1 MRILVVD
8 DEAAIRVAYR
18 SVFQSG
24 SVSDASV
31 SLQALAS
38 DLFNDVTQGTAS
50 AEPDHFAYEVDYASQ
65 GLEAVAMVEEALH
78 RGQPYQLIFL
88 DMRMPPGI
96 DGKETARRIRL
107 LDHDVHFVIV
117 TGYSEHSPADVA
129 RVAGPVSK
137 IYYLSKPFEVEE
149 ILQIARA
156 LGERYKHDADALRAQ
171 ILSLEEANRKIRA
184 SEAQALRAA
193 YQDVLTGAP
202 NRAAFVRELE
212 RLLARQ
218 DSQFHITLIDL
229 DRFKNINDTLGHSG
243 GDEMLRQVW
252 RDLQSIAGPQVFAA
266 RLGGDEFGLIF
277 SEVDADY
284 ALEVSQKAADLLS
297 RERMIQ
303 GQLVVAGA
311 SMGLASHALYED
323 ADTISL
329 MRKADLA
336 LQAAKAEARRDIRV
350 FDQSLEDTARSR
362 RQIEIGLAN
371 ALHND
376 ELSLVY
382 QPIVAQAGQQIVGFE
397 CLIRWNS
404 AELGQIS
411 PAVFIPIAEQCG
423 LIHDLTEWILPRA
436 LAECARWEGQ
446 YVSINF
452 SPREFRRRNLV
463 ESLHRMT
470 IEAGLKPSQVQLEI
484 TETAL
489 FEYADGSV
497 EVMQR
502 LRKLGFRVALDD
514 FGTGYSSLFHL
525 RNFEIDCIKVDKSFV
540 DNLGRDQSSSAIV
553 VSVAHLARALGVSVV
568 AEGVEDAKQ
577 MAMLKLAGCSH
588 LQGYHLG
595 RPMAGADALL
605 LVERQH
611 SANILPAPQRDLSAS

>member
-1 MRILVVD
+1 MMN
-8 DEAAIRVAYR
+8 YR
-18 SVFQSG
+18 WS
-24 SVSDASV
+24 
-31 SLQALAS
+31 
-38 DLFNDVTQGTAS
+38 
-50 AEPDHFAYEVDYASQ
+50 
-65 GLEAVAMVEEALH
+65 
-78 RGQPYQLIFL
+78 I
-88 DMRMPPGI
+88 
-96 DGKETARRIRL
+96 
-107 LDHDVHFVIV
+107 
-117 TGYSEHSPADVA
+117 SPSS
-129 RVAGPVSK
+129 P
-137 IYYLSKPFEVEE
+137 
-149 ILQIARA
+149 
-156 LGERYKHDADALRAQ
+156 
-171 ILSLEEANRKIRA
+171 
-184 SEAQALRAA
+184 
-193 YQDVLTGAP
+193 
-202 NRAAFVRELE
+202 
-212 RLLARQ
+212 
-218 DSQFHITLIDL
+218 
-229 DRFKNINDTLGHSG
+229 
-243 GDEMLRQVW
+243 
-252 RDLQSIAGPQVFAA
+252 
-266 RLGGDEFGLIF
+266 
-277 SEVDADY
+277 
-284 ALEVSQKAADLLS
+284 
-297 RERMIQ
+297 
-303 GQLVVAGA
+303 
-311 SMGLASHALYED
+311 
-323 ADTISL
+323 
-329 MRKADLA
+329 
-336 LQAAKAEARRDIRV
+336 
-350 FDQSLEDTARSR
+350 
-362 RQIEIGLAN
+362 
-371 ALHND
+371 
-376 ELSLVY
+376 
-382 QPIVAQAGQQIVGFE
+382 GFE